1 MKMVIAYIQPFMID
15 GVEAALR
22 RVDGLTGA
30 TFVDA
35 RGFGRRR
42 SSNARASESLVGTA
56 ARVRVEL
63 IVPDALEE
71 EAVRAIEGAARSGNR
86 GDGKIVVVPVSRAL
100 RVATGEEGAAA
111 V

>member
-35 RGFGRRR
+35 RGNLGFLCCLHICCSFCR
-42 SSNARASESLVGTA
+42 
-56 ARVRVEL
+56 
-63 IVPDALEE
+63 
-71 EAVRAIEGAARSGNR
+71 
-86 GDGKIVVVPVSRAL
+86 K
-100 RVATGEEGAAA
+100 
-111 V
+111 